1 MITRIEDILR
11 GRSVFELAK
20 DERDMVDKYL
30 GYILECYS
38 YYELP
43 KVEFKAYVE
52 LITIRLVTVL
62 LGLQEDDLLLPDNW
76 RQETLDI
83 LEDLME
89 ENNIYSWGE
98 ILDLVLLYKDRLWG
112 MWIGDRED
120 YAKEAV
126 ARAII
131 DFLQEGRINEI
142 STI

>member
-1 MITRIEDILR
+1 MVTRIEDILR
-11 GRSVFELAK
+11 GRSVFELTK

-38 YYELP
+38 YWELP
-43 KVEFKAYVE
+43 KIEFKAYVE

-98 ILDLVLLYKDRLWG
+98 VLDLVLLYKDRLWG

-131 DFLQEGRINEI
+131 DFLQEGRISEI